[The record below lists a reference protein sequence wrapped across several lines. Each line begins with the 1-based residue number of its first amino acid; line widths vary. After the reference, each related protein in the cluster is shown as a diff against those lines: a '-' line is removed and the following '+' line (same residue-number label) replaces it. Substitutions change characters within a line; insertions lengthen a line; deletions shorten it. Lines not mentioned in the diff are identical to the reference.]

1 MPLYESGGLL
11 PDDPVRTQN
20 EGLRESSQLQRD
32 RFAGR
37 HQPGSLDLGRLG
49 GPPLCPFMVRSVH
62 ELMSACF
69 HSSRGRQLFADETT
83 APSISASGFKSRE
96 ARDPAGYP
104 RRSTF
109 LHFQL
114 SNSND
119 RRTRR
124 TWTGFEVRYRQ
135 QASVPLPGPAAPGGG
150 QRTRHRSRLIPGS
163 FQAFAH
169 SVQSWLQAARCF
181 ERSLPALTCSVRL
194 WLQVAQCFAGG
205 DRC

>member
-1 MPLYESGGLL
+1 MPLYG
-11 PDDPVRTQN
+11 
-20 EGLRESSQLQRD
+20 
-32 RFAGR
+32 
-37 HQPGSLDLGRLG
+37 
-49 GPPLCPFMVRSVH
+49 FMVRSVH

-69 HSSRGRQLFADETT
+69 QSSRGRQLFADETT
-83 APSISASGFKSRE
+83 APSISASGLKSRE

-104 RRSTF
+104 RQSTF

-124 TWTGFEVRYRQ
+124 TWTGFEVRCRQ

-150 QRTRHRSRLIPGS
+150 QRTRHMSRLIPGS
-163 FQAFAH
+163 FPAFAH

-194 WLQVAQCFAGG
+194 LLQVAQCFAGG